1 MPQVGSRRLETP
13 NLQTR
18 PAIKML
24 LTSQF
29 LQSSYLESIKID
41 EKIYTDIFLLFLFVI
56 YLKKYN
62 SYSKLLTKIIRL

>member
-1 MPQVGSRRLETP
+1 MCFLMPQVGSRKLETP

-29 LQSSYLESIKID
+29 LQFSYLESIKID
-41 EKIYTDIFLLFLFVI
+41 EKLYTNIFLLFLFVI
-56 YLKKYN
+56 YLKNTIHILN
-62 SYSKLLTKIIRL
+62 SLPN